1 VATYST
7 TRFLP
12 RILETLS
19 ERYGGNVVGAA
30 LIIFSALTVASM
42 MGAVKEL
49 STSYSIWQILLARYI
64 GQFLF
69 LAPLMIRSRGSIL
82 KSDRIDLQMLRV
94 ALAFVGIV
102 CVFYAIVQLPL
113 AEASAL
119 GFSQT
124 IFVVALAAII
134 FAEKVGAIG
143 WTATGI
149 GVAGV
154 TIMLDPTSEVL
165 NQAALVGVGGAL
177 ANAGVVITVKKLTA
191 TDSTATIM
199 SYPAIGLGLLFVI
212 PGSLTWQPITWDVA
226 PLFAL
231 IMISGAVTTWCFIN
245 SYRHGEASIMATV
258 EYSRL
263 VAAALVGFIVF
274 HEIPTTGALIGIA
287 LIVLASFIAVKRDQI
302 RTRLSR

>member
-1 VATYST
+1 MAAYGT

-12 RILETLS
+12 RILEMFA

-30 LIIFSALTVASM
+30 LIVFSALTVAAM

-49 STSYSIWQILLARYI
+49 SATYSIWQILLVRYV
-64 GQFLF
+64 GQFL
-69 LAPLMIRSRGSIL
+69 LLTPLIIRSRGGIL
-82 KSDRIDLQMLRV
+82 KSDRIDLQTLRV
-94 ALAFVGIV
+94 GLAFIGIV
-102 CVFYAIVQLPL
+102 CVFYAIAHLPL

-149 GVAGV
+149 GIAGV
-154 TIMLDPTSEVL
+154 TIMLDPTSDVL
-165 NQAALVGVGGAL
+165 KQAALVGVGGAM
-177 ANAGVVITVKKLTA
+177 ANAGVVITVKKLTD

-199 SYPAIGLGLLFVI
+199 SYPAIGLILLFVI
-212 PGSLTWQPITWDVA
+212 PGSLTWQPITWDVV

-231 IMISGAVTTWCFIN
+231 IMISGTVTTWCFIN

-263 VAAALVGFIVF
+263 VAAALVGFTVF
-274 HEIPTTGALIGIA
+274 HEIPSAGALIGIA
-287 LIVLASFIAVKRDQI
+287 LIVLASFIAVRRDQI
-302 RTRLSR
+302 RTRFAR